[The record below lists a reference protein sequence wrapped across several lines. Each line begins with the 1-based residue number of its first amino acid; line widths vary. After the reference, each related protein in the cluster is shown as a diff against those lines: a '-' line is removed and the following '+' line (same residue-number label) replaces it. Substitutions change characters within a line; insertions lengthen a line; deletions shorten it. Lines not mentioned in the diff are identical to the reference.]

1 MHIPFMDLPMTLYP
15 LLFSKIPQ
23 ILPPRGHQINDK
35 LYIDPCHITFPKRDR
50 VILIYIPVNA
60 SGV

>member
-1 MHIPFMDLPMTLYP
+1 MTLYP

-23 ILPPRGHQINDK
+23 ILPPREHQINDK

-50 VILIYIPVNA
+50 VILIYIPVNPF
-60 SGV
+60 GV